1 MPQRRLAGTPLD
13 LGALRAELGVPGE
26 FSSAAL
32 DDAQRA
38 AASPNL
44 PDLDRTD
51 IEFITVDP
59 AGSKDLDQAVH
70 IAAEG
75 DGFLVSYAIADV
87 AAFVAAGS
95 TLDNEVRQRG
105 ETFYFPDARVPLHP
119 TVLSEGAASLL
130 PGQPA
135 PAVLWQIHLDAQ
147 GNSTSVQVQRA
158 RVRSREQWDYV
169 TLQKACDEGSGPEA
183 VRLLP
188 AVGTL
193 RQKLARERHALS
205 LDLPEQEVVKGDD
218 GSWSLTFRAPL
229 PVEDATAEISLLTGM
244 AAAKLMLDGGIG
256 VLRTLP
262 PAEESAV
269 KALRRIAPGLGI
281 DWPPGMPSGDLMATL
296 DPANGRHA
304 AFIDHAASLLRGA
317 AYVAFDGQLP
327 AQREHS
333 GIAAPYAHV
342 TAPLRRLVDRFATEV
357 CLALFAKQQVPQ
369 WARQSLPELPALME
383 SADRLAH
390 EADRAVVDL
399 TEAFLLAD
407 RVGQRFS
414 AVVLSANGLGGTIAL
429 DEPAVRA
436 RCIGTKLAV
445 GERIT
450 VTLQVADQATR
461 TVTFAAS

>member
-1 MPQRRLAGTPLD
+1 MTQRRLAGTPLEF
-13 LGALRAELGVPGE
+13 GALRTELGVPGE

-32 DDAQRA
+32 DEAQRG

-44 PDLDRTD
+44 PDLDRSD

-95 TLDNEVRQRG
+95 ALDHELRQRG

-130 PGQPA
+130 PDQSA
-135 PAVLWQIHLDAQ
+135 PAALWQIHLDAQ
-147 GNSTSVQVQRA
+147 GNSTSVEVQRA
-158 RVRSREQWDYV
+158 RVKSREQWDYV
-169 TLQKACDEGSGPEA
+169 ALQKACDEGSAPEA

-188 AVGTL
+188 AVGAL

-229 PVEDATAEISLLTGM
+229 PIEDANAEISLLTGM

-256 VLRTLP
+256 VVRTLP
-262 PAEESAV
+262 PPEPGAV
-269 KALRRIAPGLGI
+269 DALRRIAPGLGI
-281 DWPPGMPSGDLMATL
+281 DWPPGMPPGDLITTL
-296 DPANGRHA
+296 DPANGKHA

-317 AYVAFDGQLP
+317 AYAAFDGQLP

-333 GIAAPYAHV
+333 GIGAPYAHV

-357 CLALFAKQQVPQ
+357 CLALFARQEVPR
-369 WARQSLPELPALME
+369 WARQSLPELPTLME
-383 SADRLAH
+383 TADRLAH
-390 EADRAVVDL
+390 QTDRAVVDV

-407 RVGQRFS
+407 RVGQQFT
-414 AVVLSANGLGGTIAL
+414 AVVLSADDRGGTIAL
-429 DEPAVRA
+429 EEPAVRA
-436 RCIGTKLAV
+436 RCIGANLAI
-445 GERIT
+445 GERIA
-450 VTLQVADQATR
+450 VTLQVADQATHN
-461 TVTFAAS
+461 VTFAAS